1 MKLFARLTLLTL
13 ILFAAPAITSCKQK
27 PSTPEHLKENID
39 RSGKEYNSAYICPM
53 HCEGSG
59 SEEPGVCPVCGM
71 DYVKNGSAGGN

>member
-1 MKLFARLTLLTL
+1 MSKQVRIALLAILLGAGLTFAGCDRK
-13 ILFAAPAITSCKQK
+13 PA
-27 PSTPEHLKENID
+27 TPEHLKEKTD